1 MLVALLLMWGH
12 AEREPAL
19 AQGSSPAMSLDVPA
33 SVSTGETFTVIIMA
47 DPAPDFEV
55 AGFGS
60 EVLFP
65 GGKEAP
71 ASCANDTDDDGDGA
85 VNDGCD
91 QVGETS
97 ETGDQCANNADDDG
111 DGIVNDGC
119 PAVGAAMEW
128 LQRPSCEDEVLVEQA
143 DGDPLV
149 LCLSSVG
156 TLSGGAVHAVLAE
169 FAEPPLTPITL
180 EPGSTAPLVE
190 LDFRCLT
197 AGNHT
202 LTLTAVPDSA
212 DGVIYADVEGN
223 EIWVE
228 TEQQDYDGDTT
239 LNDVADSVTINCEGP
254 AVPASSGPTAT
265 GATPV
270 DLTPGATEP
279 SATQI
284 GEDGEVS
291 EDDEVGEGDEEDD
304 GGGISAGLWAVI
316 IAVLAAAIAGLV
328 VFGWRYARSR

>member
-55 AGFGS
+55 AGFGT

-71 ASCANDTDDDGDGA
+71 ALCANDTDDDGDGA
-85 VNDGCD
+85 VNDGCA
-91 QVGETS
+91 QVGDSS
-97 ETGDQCANNADDDG
+97 ETGGQCANSADDDG

-119 PAVGAAMEW
+119 PAVDAAMEW

-265 GATPV
+265 GATPGS
-270 DLTPGATEP
+270 LTPGATEP

-291 EDDEVGEGDEEDD
+291 EDDEVGEGDGD
-304 GGGISAGLWAVI
+304 GDGISAGLWAVI